1 MTNGE
6 NTTDITDRENEADT
20 TDTENTVTTTDTDT
34 NTDTDAVRLE
44 ILRNQLES
52 VAEEMGQVLITGSYS
67 PNIKERQDCSTALF
81 DMNGRMIA
89 QAEHIP
95 VHLGAMP
102 EAVDA
107 VRDRDPQ
114 PGDVF
119 VLNDPFDGGTH
130 LPDVTLVSP
139 LAPRGEIIGYA
150 VSRAHHADIGGMT
163 PGSMPAGAREIYQEG
178 LRIPPIRLVSGGEV
192 NTDVMSFILSNVRT
206 PNERRADLRAQIAAN
221 DRAEERLDDLL
232 DEHGKL
238 VLSAFDAI
246 IDYSR
251 DRIAAE
257 IRALPDGTYTASDVL
272 EGDGVIEHRS
282 GVDTTAVEI
291 PIETAVT
298 VDGDTIFVDFD
309 GTADQVPGNLN
320 APLAVAKSAVYF
332 VVRCVTDPDIPPN
345 QGCYDPVSLN
355 VPDGSLLNPDLPA
368 AVVGGN
374 VETSQRVTDVVL
386 AAFAKAVP
394 DRVPAGGQGTMNNL
408 TIGSRTGSFTYY
420 ETIGGGF
427 GARPTKD
434 GMEGVQ
440 VAMTNTLNTPVE
452 ALESAYPLHIERYGF
467 RSESGGD
474 GRFRGGL
481 GLERSVTVQE
491 DATVSLL
498 TERRRIPPA
507 GLAGGE
513 SGAVGQNLID
523 GEPVAAKTSIDVDE
537 GTTVTVLTPG
547 GGGHGN
553 PSDRDPAHRERD
565 RLDEK
570 TEGD

>member
-1 MTNGE
+1 MTNNAVPSNDGA
-6 NTTDITDRENEADT
+6 DI
-20 TDTENTVTTTDTDT
+20 
-34 NTDTDAVRLE
+34 DAVTLE

-81 DMNGRMIA
+81 DAKGRMIA

-107 VRDRDPQ
+107 VLERDPQ

-119 VLNDPFDGGTH
+119 ILNDPFDGGTH

-139 LAPRGEIIGYA
+139 LAPRGEVVGYA
-150 VSRAHHADIGGMT
+150 VSRAHHADVGGMT
-163 PGSMPAGAREIYQEG
+163 PGSMPAGAREVYQEG
-178 LRIPPIRLVSGGEV
+178 LRLPPTRLVSGGEV
-192 NTDVMSFILSNVRT
+192 NEDVMGLILANVRT
-206 PNERRADLRAQIAAN
+206 PDERRADLRAQIAAN
-221 DRAEERLDDLL
+221 DRAEERLGDLL
-232 DEHGKL
+232 TEHGDL
-238 VLSAFDAI
+238 VLGAFDAV

-257 IRALPDGTYTASDVL
+257 IRDLPDGTYAARDVL
-272 EGDGVIEHRS
+272 EGDGVLEHQS
-282 GVDTTAVEI
+282 DVDPETVEI
-291 PIETAVT
+291 PIETTVT
-298 VDGDTIFVDFD
+298 VDGDEIIVDFE
-309 GTADQVPGNLN
+309 GTAAQVPGNLN

-332 VVRCVTDPDIPPN
+332 VVRCVTDPEIPPN
-345 QGCYDPVSLN
+345 QGCYDPVTLN
-355 VPDGSLLNPDLPA
+355 VPDGSVLNPNLPA

-386 AAFAKAVP
+386 AAFAEAVP

-408 TIGSRTGSFTYY
+408 IIGSRTGSFTYY

-434 GMEGVQ
+434 GMDGVQ
-440 VAMTNTLNTPVE
+440 VGMTNTLNTPVE
-452 ALESAYPLHIERYGF
+452 ALETAYPLHVERYGL
-467 RSESGGD
+467 RAGSGGD

-481 GLERSVTVQE
+481 GLERSVTIQE

-498 TERRRIPPA
+498 TERRRIPPK
-507 GLAGGE
+507 GLAGGKD
-513 SGAVGQNLID
+513 GAVGRNLID
-523 GEPVAAKTSIDVDE
+523 GEPVAAKTSVDVDA

-553 PSDRDPAHRERD
+553 PDDRDPALREQD

-570 TEGD
+570 ADGDE